1 MERNHIP
8 GMTIAVI
15 KDGKV
20 VKIAG
25 YGTANLD
32 WDSPVTTDTEFQ
44 IASTTKAFTGML
56 LMKLVEDGKIKLDD
70 SVLTFLPQAPGTWQK
85 VTDRM
90 LATHS
95 SGFKFDL
102 GPGKMFKSVDEAVAE
117 AYKLPLDYEPGTES
131 HYGLTD
137 FVVLM
142 KVLETAGGQRYEALL
157 EERIVAALG
166 LENTRFD
173 GMNDEGPARNWRPMK
188 RRSTTYEWTGKS
200 QQAYAFFYPGWTY
213 SAGGLFSSAADMARV
228 LLAIDSGKFL
238 KPESLNSMWTPI
250 ELANGSRVTSA
261 LVGRRTNSADCESL
275 GTAVAQRFRTS
286 PTFQS

>member
-1 MERNHIP
+1 MRNRHACLFALLISVAAVGRADQVDDFSSRQMERNHIP

-56 LMKLVEDGKIKLDD
+56 LMKLVEEGKVKLDD

-173 GMNDEGPARNWRPMK
+173 GMNDEGPRA
-188 RRSTTYEWTGKS
+188 
-200 QQAYAFFYPGWTY
+200 
-213 SAGGLFSSAADMARV
+213 
-228 LLAIDSGKFL
+228 
-238 KPESLNSMWTPI
+238 
-250 ELANGSRVTSA
+250 
-261 LVGRRTNSADCESL
+261 
-275 GTAVAQRFRTS
+275 
-286 PTFQS
+286 

>member
-1 MERNHIP
+1 MRNRHACLFALLISVAAVGRADQVDDFSSRQMERNHIP

-32 WDSPVTTDTEFQ
+32 WDE
-44 IASTTKAFTGML
+44 
-56 LMKLVEDGKIKLDD
+56 GKVKLDD

-173 GMNDEGPARNWRPMK
+173 GMNDEGPRA
-188 RRSTTYEWTGKS
+188 
-200 QQAYAFFYPGWTY
+200 
-213 SAGGLFSSAADMARV
+213 
-228 LLAIDSGKFL
+228 
-238 KPESLNSMWTPI
+238 
-250 ELANGSRVTSA
+250 
-261 LVGRRTNSADCESL
+261 
-275 GTAVAQRFRTS
+275 
-286 PTFQS
+286 